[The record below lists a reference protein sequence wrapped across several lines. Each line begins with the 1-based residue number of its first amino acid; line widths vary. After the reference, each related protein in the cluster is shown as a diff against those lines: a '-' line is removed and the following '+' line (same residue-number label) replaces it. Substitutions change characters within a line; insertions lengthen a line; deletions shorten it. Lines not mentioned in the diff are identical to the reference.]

1 MVPKVWFNVIC
12 PTINNVNMAK
22 IKNNNSKDKDN
33 ISLIEYEKGYVNYT
47 NCEDLIKYER
57 GWS

>member
-1 MVPKVWFNVIC
+1 M
-12 PTINNVNMAK
+12 TK
-22 IKNNNSKDKDN
+22 IINNNSKDKDN